1 MATKRN
7 STRIAKNDLGISV
20 AYPAAYGA
28 QSIYASD
35 SSYDVAMSRVR
46 DAVIRAQAD
55 GYASAGVSK
64 RTLVT
69 DGEDVKRVVSGIV
82 DSLGSSLG
90 GTDAIGSDALIDG
103 IDLADSRGAHLAAAI
118 ARAMLTISEE

>member
-7 STRIAKNDLGISV
+7 ATRIVRNDLGISV

-35 SSYDVAMSRVR
+35 SSYDLAMNRVR
-46 DAVIRAQAD
+46 DAVVRAQSD
-55 GYASAGVSK
+55 GYAGAGVSQ
-64 RTLVT
+64 RLLIT
-69 DGEDVKRVVSGIV
+69 DGEDIKRVVSGIV
-82 DSLGSSLG
+82 DSLGASLG
-90 GTDAIGSDALIDG
+90 GTDAIGTDALIDG

-118 ARAMLTISEE
+118 AKAMLTVCE